1 MVNTTSQLKMLL
13 LSAWVSMLLGLIAG
27 FLPVVG
33 MDREGGAKSSSD
45 HTPNMDPLSSQS
57 VTNCSQLTLKLE
69 FSTKVVEHGKKLF
82 LLMWF
87 QCVFIRWG
95 NTVFKTSMVSV
106 SKAY

>member
-33 MDREGGAKSSSD
+33 MDGEGGAESTSD
-45 HTPNMDPLSSQS
+45 HTPKIDALSSQS

-82 LLMWF
+82 LMMWF
-87 QCVFIRWG
+87 QCNFIKWG
-95 NTVFKTSMVSV
+95 IQCLKQVW
-106 SKAY
+106 